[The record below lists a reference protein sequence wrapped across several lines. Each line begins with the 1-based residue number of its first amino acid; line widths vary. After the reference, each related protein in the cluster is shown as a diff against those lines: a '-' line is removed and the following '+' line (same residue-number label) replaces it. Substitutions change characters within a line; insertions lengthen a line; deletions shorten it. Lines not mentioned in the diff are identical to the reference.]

1 MYTYIFFFAILQ
13 IYKSNKEIKS
23 FMSTNITFGNFKGG
37 TGKTTNSALI
47 SYHLARK
54 GYKTLLVD
62 LDPQA
67 NATSLLLKTAQ
78 NESKETISFPKTL
91 MTAISEENLSQ
102 IITPIMKNLSLLPG
116 FADFT
121 SYPLFLEKKFPD
133 SQRDRIFFLKKL
145 ITPLEDQYD
154 FIIFD
159 VPPTLSSYTDSSMVA
174 SDYIV
179 IVLQTQERSLVGAEA
194 FIQYTQELYDTYSS
208 EVNFDIIGILPVLL
222 KNTSP
227 VDQTILEQSKEK
239 FGSENLFENVV
250 RNMERVKRYDLIGIT
265 NPDSTHTRDMHDLR
279 LHELYS
285 KITDELL
292 ERIRK

>member
-1 MYTYIFFFAILQ
+1 
-13 IYKSNKEIKS
+13 
-23 FMSTNITFGNFKGG
+23 MSTNITFGNFKGG
-37 TGKTTNSALI
+37 TGKTTNSVLI

-78 NESKETISFPKTL
+78 SEHKETISFPKTL

-102 IITPIMKNLSLLPG
+102 IVTPIINNLFLLPG

-133 SQRDRIFFLKKL
+133 SQKDRIFFLKQL
-145 ITPLEDQYD
+145 ITPIEDHYD

-159 VPPTLSSYTDSSMVA
+159 VPPTLSAYTDSSMVA

-194 FIQYTQELYDTYSS
+194 FIQYTQELYNTYTSD
-208 EVNFDIIGILPVLL
+208 VNFDIVGLLPVLL

-265 NPDSTHTRDMHDLR
+265 NPDNNHTRDMHDLR
-279 LHELYS
+279 LHALYS
-285 KITDELL
+285 NITDELL
-292 ERIRK
+292 ERIDK

>member
-1 MYTYIFFFAILQ
+1 
-13 IYKSNKEIKS
+13 
-23 FMSTNITFGNFKGG
+23 MSTNITFGNFKGG
-37 TGKTTNSALI
+37 TGKTTNSVLI

-78 NESKETISFPKTL
+78 NENNEAISFPKTL
-91 MTAISEENLSQ
+91 MTAISEDDLSS
-102 IITPIMKNLSLLPG
+102 IVTPILSNLFLLPG

-121 SYPLFLEKKFPD
+121 SYPLFLEKKFPHT
-133 SQRDRIFFLKKL
+133 QKDRIFFLKEL
-145 ITPLEDQYD
+145 IGPLESKYD

-159 VPPTLSSYTDSSMVA
+159 VPPTLSTYTDSSIVA

-194 FIQYTQELYDTYSS
+194 FIQYAQELYDTYSS
-208 EVNFDIIGILPVLL
+208 KVNFDITGILPVLL

-227 VDQTILEQSKEK
+227 VDQTILEQSKQK

-265 NPDSTHTRDMHDLR
+265 NPDDTHKRDMHDLR
-279 LHELYS
+279 LHNLYS
-285 KITDELL
+285 TITDELL
-292 ERIRK
+292 EKIKK

>member
-1 MYTYIFFFAILQ
+1 MYTYFCYNNYILFL
-13 IYKSNKEIKS
+13 IRKVRFY
-23 FMSTNITFGNFKGG
+23 MSTNITFGNFKGG
-37 TGKTTNSALI
+37 TGKTTNSVLI

-78 NESKETISFPKTL
+78 NENNEAISFPKTL
-91 MTAISEENLSQ
+91 MTAISEDNLSS
-102 IITPIMKNLSLLPG
+102 IVTPILSNLFLLPG

-121 SYPLFLEKKFPD
+121 SYPLFLEKKFPNT
-133 SQRDRIFFLKKL
+133 QKDRIFFLKEL
-145 ITPLEDQYD
+145 IKPLESKYD

-159 VPPTLSSYTDSSMVA
+159 VPPTLSTYTDSSIVA

-194 FIQYTQELYDTYSS
+194 FIQYAQELYDTYSS
-208 EVNFDIIGILPVLL
+208 KVNFDITGILPVLL

-227 VDQTILEQSKEK
+227 VDQTILEQSKQK

-250 RNMERVKRYDLIGIT
+250 RNMERVKRYDLMGIT
-265 NPDSTHTRDMHDLR
+265 NPDDTHKRDMHDLR
-279 LHELYS
+279 LHKLYS
-285 KITDELL
+285 TITDELL
-292 ERIRK
+292 EKIKK